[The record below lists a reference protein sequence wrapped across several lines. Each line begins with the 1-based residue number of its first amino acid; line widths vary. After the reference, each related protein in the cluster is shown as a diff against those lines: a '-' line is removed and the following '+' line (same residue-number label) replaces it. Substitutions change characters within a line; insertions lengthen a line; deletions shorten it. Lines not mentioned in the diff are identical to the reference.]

1 MAQSR
6 SWYHAPS
13 FLYLNLPRR
22 RRWLNISPPC
32 MYSRTMYRLL
42 LSWNHTGQNR
52 NIWQNF
58 YQHLITSKWQI
69 YKSDPVRN
77 TLRLTCFIWVQSI
90 WCQKL
95 RLFQHF
101 HLTALGEKFGIL
113 DLTSQSKSHF
123 IRLWHYSTRKYVRRL
138 PNDWCLLIL
147 FSLSLF
153 WLGSRL

>member
-13 FLYLNLPRR
+13 VLYLNLPRR

-58 YQHLITSKWQI
+58 YQHLITYKWQI
-69 YKSDPVRN
+69 YKSDPVWN
-77 TLRLTCFIWVQSI
+77 TLRKANIFYIGSI
-90 WCQKL
+90 NLMSKTKIISA
-95 RLFQHF
+95 FSS
-101 HLTALGEKFGIL
+101 TALGEKFGIL
-113 DLTSQSKSHF
+113 DLTISFYPALTLQHPKLFQKTFNWLDS
-123 IRLWHYSTRKYVRRL
+123 
-138 PNDWCLLIL
+138 PNI
-147 FSLSLF
+147 F
-153 WLGSRL
+153 